1 MAKKTREELAE
12 IEYRALEEAMR
23 EMQALQEAEE
33 PSGIPG
39 AEAATAE
46 PTLEKPKRTR
56 KPRAKK
62 EAASEG
68 EAAAEKPKRTRK
80 PLAKKETASE
90 GEAAAEKPKRT
101 RKPGKKAK
109 KETAS
114 EGEAAAEK
122 PKRTR
127 KPGKKAVVPNFVI
140 QNKADNGITYDAV
153 VQKVQDAVAVQ
164 EITSL
169 EIYVK
174 AEEGRAYYVVNGGA
188 AGAVELF

>member
-39 AEAATAE
+39 AEAAPAE

-101 RKPGKKAK
+101 RKPGKKA
-109 KETAS
+109 
-114 EGEAAAEK
+114 
-122 PKRTR
+122 
-127 KPGKKAVVPNFVI
+127 VVPNFVI
-140 QNKADNGITYDAV
+140 QNTADNGITYDAV

-169 EIYVK
+169 EIYIK
-174 AEEGRAYYVVNGGA
+174 AEEGRAYYVVNGEA

>member
-33 PSGIPG
+33 SSGTPG
-39 AEAATAE
+39 VEAAPAE
-46 PTLEKPKRTR
+46 PALEKPKRTR

-62 EAASEG
+62 EA
-68 EAAAEKPKRTRK
+68 
-80 PLAKKETASE
+80 
-90 GEAAAEKPKRT
+90 
-101 RKPGKKAK
+101 
-109 KETAS
+109 AS

-169 EIYVK
+169 EIYIK
-174 AEEGRAYYVVNGGA
+174 AEEGRAYYVVNGEA

>member
-39 AEAATAE
+39 AEAAPAE
-46 PTLEKPKRTR
+46 PILEKPKRTR

-62 EAASEG
+62 EVASEG

-80 PLAKKETASE
+80 SLAKKETTASE
-90 GEAAAEKPKRT
+90 GEAAAEKPR
-101 RKPGKKAK
+101 
-109 KETAS
+109 
-114 EGEAAAEK
+114 
-122 PKRTR
+122 RTR

-140 QNKADNGITYDAV
+140 QNTADSGITYDAV

-174 AEEGRAYYVVNGGA
+174 AEEGRAYYVVNGEA

>member
-33 PSGIPG
+33 SSGTPG
-39 AEAATAE
+39 VEAAPAE
-46 PTLEKPKRTR
+46 PALEKPKRTR

-80 PLAKKETASE
+80 P
-90 GEAAAEKPKRT
+90 
-101 RKPGKKAK
+101 
-109 KETAS
+109 
-114 EGEAAAEK
+114 
-122 PKRTR
+122 
-127 KPGKKAVVPNFVI
+127 GKKAVVPNFVI
-140 QNKADNGITYDAV
+140 QNTADNGITYDAV

-174 AEEGRAYYVVNGGA
+174 AEEGRAYYVVNGEA

>member
-33 PSGIPG
+33 SSGTPG
-39 AEAATAE
+39 VEAAPAE
-46 PTLEKPKRTR
+46 PALEKPKRTR

-80 PLAKKETASE
+80 P
-90 GEAAAEKPKRT
+90 
-101 RKPGKKAK
+101 
-109 KETAS
+109 
-114 EGEAAAEK
+114 
-122 PKRTR
+122 
-127 KPGKKAVVPNFVI
+127 GKKAVVPNFVI
-140 QNKADNGITYDAV
+140 QNTADNGITYDAV

-169 EIYVK
+169 EIYIK
-174 AEEGRAYYVVNGGA
+174 AEEGRAYYVVNGEA

>member
-39 AEAATAE
+39 AEAAPAE

-62 EAASEG
+62 EA
-68 EAAAEKPKRTRK
+68 
-80 PLAKKETASE
+80 
-90 GEAAAEKPKRT
+90 
-101 RKPGKKAK
+101 
-109 KETAS
+109 AS

-174 AEEGRAYYVVNGGA
+174 AEEGRAYYVVNGEA

>member
-33 PSGIPG
+33 PSGTPG
-39 AEAATAE
+39 AEAAHAE
-46 PTLEKPKRTR
+46 PAL
-56 KPRAKK
+56 
-62 EAASEG
+62 
-68 EAAAEKPKRTRK
+68 EKPKRTRK

-101 RKPGKKAK
+101 RKPGKKA
-109 KETAS
+109 
-114 EGEAAAEK
+114 
-122 PKRTR
+122 
-127 KPGKKAVVPNFVI
+127 VVPNFVI
-140 QNKADNGITYDAV
+140 QNTADNGITYDAV

-174 AEEGRAYYVVNGGA
+174 AEEGRAYYVVNGEA

>member
-46 PTLEKPKRTR
+46 PAAEPAPEKPKRTR
-56 KPRAKK
+56 KPRVKK
-62 EAASEG
+62 EAAAESSESD
-68 EAAAEKPKRTRK
+68 AVAEKPKRTRK
-80 PLAKKETASE
+80 SL
-90 GEAAAEKPKRT
+90 
-101 RKPGKKAK
+101 AK

-140 QNKADNGITYDAV
+140 QNTADNGITYDAV

-169 EIYVK
+169 EIYIK
-174 AEEGRAYYVVNGGA
+174 AEEGRAYYVVNGEA

>member
-33 PSGIPG
+33 SSGTPG
-39 AEAATAE
+39 VEAAPAE
-46 PTLEKPKRTR
+46 PALEKPKRTR

-68 EAAAEKPKRTRK
+68 EAAAEKPKR
-80 PLAKKETASE
+80 P
-90 GEAAAEKPKRT
+90 
-101 RKPGKKAK
+101 
-109 KETAS
+109 
-114 EGEAAAEK
+114 
-122 PKRTR
+122 R

-140 QNKADNGITYDAV
+140 QNTADNGITYDAV

-169 EIYVK
+169 EIYIK
-174 AEEGRAYYVVNGGA
+174 AEEGRAYYVVNGEA

>member
-33 PSGIPG
+33 SSGTPG
-39 AEAATAE
+39 VEAAPAE
-46 PTLEKPKRTR
+46 PALEKPKRTR

-80 PLAKKETASE
+80 PLAKKETASD
-90 GEAAAEKPKRT
+90 
-101 RKPGKKAK
+101 
-109 KETAS
+109 
-114 EGEAAAEK
+114 
-122 PKRTR
+122 
-127 KPGKKAVVPNFVI
+127 PNFVI
-140 QNKADNGITYDAV
+140 QNTADNGITYDAV

-174 AEEGRAYYVVNGGA
+174 AEEGRAYYVVNGEA

>member
-39 AEAATAE
+39 AEAAPAE
-46 PTLEKPKRTR
+46 PILEKPKRTR

-62 EAASEG
+62 EV
-68 EAAAEKPKRTRK
+68 
-80 PLAKKETASE
+80 
-90 GEAAAEKPKRT
+90 
-101 RKPGKKAK
+101 
-109 KETAS
+109 AS

-140 QNKADNGITYDAV
+140 QNTADSGITYDAV

-164 EITSL
+164 KITSL

-174 AEEGRAYYVVNGGA
+174 AEEGRAYYVVNGEA

>member
-46 PTLEKPKRTR
+46 PVAEPAPEKPKRTR
-56 KPRAKK
+56 KPRVKK
-62 EAASEG
+62 EAAAESSESD
-68 EAAAEKPKRTRK
+68 AVAEKPKRTRK
-80 PLAKKETASE
+80 SL
-90 GEAAAEKPKRT
+90 
-101 RKPGKKAK
+101 AK

-140 QNKADNGITYDAV
+140 QNTADNGITYDAV

-174 AEEGRAYYVVNGGA
+174 AEEGRAYYVVNGEA

>member
-33 PSGIPG
+33 PSGIPR

-46 PTLEKPKRTR
+46 PAAEPAPEKPKRTR
-56 KPRAKK
+56 KPRVKK
-62 EAASEG
+62 EAAAESSESD
-68 EAAAEKPKRTRK
+68 AVAEKPKRTRK
-80 PLAKKETASE
+80 PRVKKEPVSESETAAE
-90 GEAAAEKPKRT
+90 PAPEKPKRT
-101 RKPGKKAK
+101 RKPV
-109 KETAS
+109 
-114 EGEAAAEK
+114 
-122 PKRTR
+122 
-127 KPGKKAVVPNFVI
+127 KKAVVPNFVI
-140 QNKADNGITYDAV
+140 QNTADNGITYDAV

-174 AEEGRAYYVVNGGA
+174 AEEGRAYYVVNGEA

>member
-33 PSGIPG
+33 SSGTPG
-39 AEAATAE
+39 VEAAPAE
-46 PTLEKPKRTR
+46 PALEKPKRTR

-62 EAASEG
+62 EA
-68 EAAAEKPKRTRK
+68 
-80 PLAKKETASE
+80 
-90 GEAAAEKPKRT
+90 
-101 RKPGKKAK
+101 
-109 KETAS
+109 AS

-174 AEEGRAYYVVNGGA
+174 AEEGRAYYVVNGEA

>member
-33 PSGIPG
+33 SSGTPG
-39 AEAATAE
+39 AEAAPAE
-46 PTLEKPKRTR
+46 PAL
-56 KPRAKK
+56 
-62 EAASEG
+62 
-68 EAAAEKPKRTRK
+68 EKPKRTRK

-101 RKPGKKAK
+101 RKPGKKA
-109 KETAS
+109 
-114 EGEAAAEK
+114 
-122 PKRTR
+122 
-127 KPGKKAVVPNFVI
+127 VVPNFVI
-140 QNKADNGITYDAV
+140 QNTADNGITYDAV

-169 EIYVK
+169 EIYIK
-174 AEEGRAYYVVNGGA
+174 AEEGRAYYVVNGEA

>member
-39 AEAATAE
+39 AEAATVE

-62 EAASEG
+62 EA
-68 EAAAEKPKRTRK
+68 
-80 PLAKKETASE
+80 
-90 GEAAAEKPKRT
+90 
-101 RKPGKKAK
+101 
-109 KETAS
+109 AS

-174 AEEGRAYYVVNGGA
+174 AEEGRAYYVVNGEA

>member
-33 PSGIPG
+33 SSGTPG
-39 AEAATAE
+39 VEAAPAE
-46 PTLEKPKRTR
+46 PALEKPKRTR

-80 PLAKKETASE
+80 P
-90 GEAAAEKPKRT
+90 
-101 RKPGKKAK
+101 
-109 KETAS
+109 
-114 EGEAAAEK
+114 
-122 PKRTR
+122 
-127 KPGKKAVVPNFVI
+127 GKKAVVPNFVI
-140 QNKADNGITYDAV
+140 QNTADSGITYDAV

-174 AEEGRAYYVVNGGA
+174 AEEGRAYYVVNGEA

>member
-33 PSGIPG
+33 SSGTPG
-39 AEAATAE
+39 VEAAPAE
-46 PTLEKPKRTR
+46 PALEKPKRTR
-56 KPRAKK
+56 KP
-62 EAASEG
+62 
-68 EAAAEKPKRTRK
+68 
-80 PLAKKETASE
+80 LV
-90 GEAAAEKPKRT
+90 
-101 RKPGKKAK
+101 K

-174 AEEGRAYYVVNGGA
+174 AEEGRAYYVVNGEA

>member
-33 PSGIPG
+33 SSGTPG
-39 AEAATAE
+39 VEAAPAE
-46 PTLEKPKRTR
+46 PALEKPKRTR

-68 EAAAEKPKRTRK
+68 EAAAEKPKC
-80 PLAKKETASE
+80 
-90 GEAAAEKPKRT
+90 
-101 RKPGKKAK
+101 
-109 KETAS
+109 
-114 EGEAAAEK
+114 
-122 PKRTR
+122 TR

-174 AEEGRAYYVVNGGA
+174 AEEGRAYYVVNGEA

>member
-39 AEAATAE
+39 AEAAPAE
-46 PTLEKPKRTR
+46 PALD
-56 KPRAKK
+56 
-62 EAASEG
+62 
-68 EAAAEKPKRTRK
+68 KPKRTRK

-101 RKPGKKAK
+101 RKPGKKA
-109 KETAS
+109 
-114 EGEAAAEK
+114 
-122 PKRTR
+122 
-127 KPGKKAVVPNFVI
+127 VVPNFVI
-140 QNKADNGITYDAV
+140 QNTADNGITYDAV

-169 EIYVK
+169 EIYIK
-174 AEEGRAYYVVNGGA
+174 AEEGRAYYVVNGEA

>member
-33 PSGIPG
+33 SSGTPG
-39 AEAATAE
+39 AETAPEE
-46 PTLEKPKRTR
+46 PAL
-56 KPRAKK
+56 
-62 EAASEG
+62 
-68 EAAAEKPKRTRK
+68 EKPKRTRK
-80 PLAKKETASE
+80 PLAKKEIPSE
-90 GEAAAEKPKRT
+90 GEV
-101 RKPGKKAK
+101 
-109 KETAS
+109 
-114 EGEAAAEK
+114 AAEK

-140 QNKADNGITYDAV
+140 QNTADSGITYDAV

-164 EITSL
+164 KITSL

-174 AEEGRAYYVVNGGA
+174 AEEGRAYYVVNGEA

>member
-33 PSGIPG
+33 SSGTPG
-39 AEAATAE
+39 VEAAPAE
-46 PTLEKPKRTR
+46 PALEKPKRTR
-56 KPRAKK
+56 NPRAKK
-62 EAASEG
+62 EA
-68 EAAAEKPKRTRK
+68 
-80 PLAKKETASE
+80 
-90 GEAAAEKPKRT
+90 
-101 RKPGKKAK
+101 
-109 KETAS
+109 AS

-140 QNKADNGITYDAV
+140 QNTADNGITYDAV

-169 EIYVK
+169 EIYIK
-174 AEEGRAYYVVNGGA
+174 AEEGRAYYVVNGEA

>member
-33 PSGIPG
+33 SSGTPG
-39 AEAATAE
+39 VEAAPAE

-62 EAASEG
+62 EV
-68 EAAAEKPKRTRK
+68 
-80 PLAKKETASE
+80 
-90 GEAAAEKPKRT
+90 
-101 RKPGKKAK
+101 
-109 KETAS
+109 AS

-174 AEEGRAYYVVNGGA
+174 AEEGRAYYVVNGEA

>member
-33 PSGIPG
+33 SSGTPG

-46 PTLEKPKRTR
+46 PALEKPKRTR

-62 EAASEG
+62 EA
-68 EAAAEKPKRTRK
+68 
-80 PLAKKETASE
+80 
-90 GEAAAEKPKRT
+90 
-101 RKPGKKAK
+101 
-109 KETAS
+109 AS

-174 AEEGRAYYVVNGGA
+174 AEEGRAYYVVNGEA

>member
-33 PSGIPG
+33 SSGTPG
-39 AEAATAE
+39 AEAAPAE
-46 PTLEKPKRTR
+46 PALEKPKRTR

-80 PLAKKETASE
+80 P
-90 GEAAAEKPKRT
+90 
-101 RKPGKKAK
+101 
-109 KETAS
+109 
-114 EGEAAAEK
+114 
-122 PKRTR
+122 
-127 KPGKKAVVPNFVI
+127 GKKAVVPNFVI
-140 QNKADNGITYDAV
+140 QNTADNGITYDAV

-174 AEEGRAYYVVNGGA
+174 AEEGRAYYVVNGEA

>member
-39 AEAATAE
+39 AEAAPAE
-46 PTLEKPKRTR
+46 PALEKPKRTR

-80 PLAKKETASE
+80 P
-90 GEAAAEKPKRT
+90 
-101 RKPGKKAK
+101 
-109 KETAS
+109 
-114 EGEAAAEK
+114 
-122 PKRTR
+122 
-127 KPGKKAVVPNFVI
+127 GKKAVVPNFVI
-140 QNKADNGITYDAV
+140 QNTADNGITYDAV

-169 EIYVK
+169 EIYIK
-174 AEEGRAYYVVNGGA
+174 AEEGRAYYVVNGEA

>member
-33 PSGIPG
+33 SSGTPG
-39 AEAATAE
+39 VEAAPAE
-46 PTLEKPKRTR
+46 PALEKPKRTR

-80 PLAKKETASE
+80 P
-90 GEAAAEKPKRT
+90 
-101 RKPGKKAK
+101 
-109 KETAS
+109 
-114 EGEAAAEK
+114 
-122 PKRTR
+122 
-127 KPGKKAVVPNFVI
+127 GKKAVVPNFVI
-140 QNKADNGITYDAV
+140 QNTADSGITYDAV

-169 EIYVK
+169 EIYIK
-174 AEEGRAYYVVNGGA
+174 AEEGRAYYVVNGEA

>member
-33 PSGIPG
+33 PFGTPG
-39 AEAATAE
+39 AGAAPAE

-62 EAASEG
+62 EV
-68 EAAAEKPKRTRK
+68 
-80 PLAKKETASE
+80 
-90 GEAAAEKPKRT
+90 
-101 RKPGKKAK
+101 
-109 KETAS
+109 AS

-140 QNKADNGITYDAV
+140 QNTADSGITYDAV

-174 AEEGRAYYVVNGGA
+174 AEEGRAYYVVNGEA